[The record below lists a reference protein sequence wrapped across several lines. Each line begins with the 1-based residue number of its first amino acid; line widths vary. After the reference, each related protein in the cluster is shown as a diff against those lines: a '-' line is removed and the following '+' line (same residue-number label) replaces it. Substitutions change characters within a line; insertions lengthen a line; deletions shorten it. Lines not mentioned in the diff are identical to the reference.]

1 VRQLHAGAGKVTLP
15 PNLARR
21 VVMEPTPLEFLRA
34 VGAPMMELILPDTD
48 ISQEHDKALR
58 LRLNEFSQDYW
69 KRAGSG
75 LLVDI
80 GQIKEGRGYS
90 EINICINSNSV

>member
-1 VRQLHAGAGKVTLP
+1 
-15 PNLARR
+15 
-21 VVMEPTPLEFLRA
+21 MEPTPLEFLRA

>member
-15 PNLARR
+15 PNLARH

-48 ISQEHDKALR
+48 ISLEHDKALR
-58 LRLNEFSQDYW
+58 LHLNEYSQDYW

-75 LLVDI
+75 SLVDI
-80 GQIKEGRGYS
+80 GQIKEALTDTEKKAEAIQR
-90 EINICINSNSV
+90 